1 MASGQ
6 NVTMSAFDQYWGGRP
21 YLDQFIL
28 KAITDPTT
36 LISSLLSGETD
47 ATNFAPIT
55 AVSVFKANPNLKV
68 VLGAPWIVL
77 FLALNAK
84 IGVTRNKL
92 VRQAINYA
100 IDRKAIRDGVFG
112 GTSIL
117 PAGMDTPASWAY
129 DPALQPRSTQNIP
142 TARQLLARA
151 GHPRGVSIAM
161 DVENTVFYPRLA
173 ESMQS
178 SAAAAGVKININKLD
193 EGTFWGKVDAGK
205 SQASVTQ
212 RSGFVADPDNKL
224 TPLLYSTSSVAQ
236 TETGNDIYPNAK
248 QLDHMLD
255 QARAEPD
262 RARRRQMYFQIQ
274 DWLLDM
280 VPYVYLAYIRLP
292 VVMQRYVMGVNANA
306 LGTYRLYP
314 HDIWLNK

>member
-1 MASGQ
+1 
-6 NVTMSAFDQYWGGRP
+6 
-21 YLDQFIL
+21 
-28 KAITDPTT
+28 
-36 LISSLLSGETD
+36 
-47 ATNFAPIT
+47 
-55 AVSVFKANPNLKV
+55 
-68 VLGAPWIVL
+68 
-77 FLALNAK
+77 
-84 IGVTRNKL
+84 
-92 VRQAINYA
+92 
-100 IDRKAIRDGVFG
+100 
-112 GTSIL
+112 
-117 PAGMDTPASWAY
+117 
-129 DPALQPRSTQNIP
+129 
-142 TARQLLARA
+142 
-151 GHPRGVSIAM
+151 
-161 DVENTVFYPRLA
+161 
-173 ESMQS
+173 MQS